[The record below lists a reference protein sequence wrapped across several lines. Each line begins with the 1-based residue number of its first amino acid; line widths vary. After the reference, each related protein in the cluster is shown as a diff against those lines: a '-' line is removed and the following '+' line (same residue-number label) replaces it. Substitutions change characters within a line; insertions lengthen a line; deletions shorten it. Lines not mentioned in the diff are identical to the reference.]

1 MSKRKTEVQGSSNGE
16 SFVGDGSS
24 AVAAMD
30 QHRKATAA
38 QIANR
43 R

>member
-1 MSKRKTEVQGSSNGE
+1 MSKRKTEIQGSSNGE

-24 AVAAMD
+24 AVVGMD
-30 QHRKATAA
+30 QHKRATAA